1 MAVATREYRN
11 YIAGEWVEGAS
22 GRRFDTIDPA
32 TGEALGSFPLS
43 TEGDA
48 DRAVA
53 AAHEA
58 FRSWRLHPAPK
69 RAEILFRVAEVLRDR
84 KRELTELMPR
94 EMGKVVAEAGGDVQE
109 GIDMTYY
116 MAGEGRRLFGQ
127 TTPSEMPD
135 KFAMSLRQPLG
146 VVAVITPFNFPMAIP
161 TWKLMPALVT
171 GNTAVFKP
179 SGDVPLLAEMLVQI
193 FEEAGLPKGVVN
205 IVHGGGATVG
215 QRLLEHPGVKIVTF

>member
-32 TGEALGSFPLS
+32 TGEALGSFTLS
-43 TEGDA
+43 TEEDA

-53 AAHEA
+53 GAHEA
-58 FRSWRLHPAPK
+58 FASWRLHPAPK

-84 KRELTELMPR
+84 KRELTELMTR

-116 MAGEGRRLFGQ
+116 MAGEGRRLFGE
-127 TTPSEMPD
+127 TTPSELPD
-135 KFAMSLRQPLG
+135 KFAMSVRMPIG
-146 VVAVITPFNFPMAIP
+146 VCALITPWNFPMAIP
-161 TWKLMPALVT
+161 TWKMFPALLC
-171 GNTAVFKP
+171 GNTVILKPAEDTPHTAVM
-179 SGDVPLLAEMLVQI
+179 LCEIMEQAEI
-193 FEEAGLPKGVVN
+193 PPGVVN
-205 IVHGGGATVG
+205 LVQGSGDEVGAALV
-215 QRLLEHPGVKIVTF
+215 RHPDVALVS